1 MIGKSESPGGNRGS
15 QVVEM
20 SSGHTTVSSAA
31 ESTAADARL
40 NKISADHQR
49 EILTDSGVKEA
60 VAAARGYETL
70 KDTPE
75 NRVRL
80 RELGI
85 PSFAWRDR
93 SAWPGLLVPMYGV
106 TPETDSVQWKPAE
119 PQANSAGRK
128 LKYASP
134 SGQVNRIDVPAYTR
148 DRIADVTAPLWVT
161 EGIKKVDSLVSQGIA
176 AIGITGVFNW
186 KSSFGAWGLWEDI
199 PLKGRTVVITFDA
212 DALEKDQVRQA
223 MVRFGAWL
231 KDSKRAVPKYLIVP
245 GEVDGRAVKGV
256 DDYFAAG
263 GTPRGLHDVATDIP
277 PRKDAD
283 ARFTDA
289 YLAADVAA
297 EVFDGRFCWTPGT
310 GWLRWTGS
318 VWETSGEEDALEA
331 VRQYVIDRYETAVNE
346 QRNGGD
352 RADVD
357 GWHKTLTVGRLSAV
371 VKLARGIVKVD
382 DAVLDAD
389 RDLLNVRN
397 GIVDLATG
405 KLYPHDPAQYMTRI
419 AGVDYDPE
427 AESSAWGQV
436 LSAMPDDVRDW
447 MQARMGQAATGH
459 RNEDDVVPILQ
470 GSGSNAK
477 TTFTEGVALAL
488 GTYHTLVPDALLL
501 GSAQRDE
508 SMTLRGAR
516 YALIEETP
524 KAASLNSTMLKKT
537 TSPTMSGHHL
547 YARETTWQTTHS
559 LFVTTN
565 YRPVV
570 TETDGGTWRRLA
582 LVTFPYRYVDGT
594 PDPSKGERRK
604 DRALRGRIESG
615 DPEILRAALRWI
627 VDGSRA
633 WYAAD
638 RTLPAAP
645 GTVVRDTEK
654 WRMET
659 DLVMAYWDE
668 RLEPDPGSYV
678 IASELFEDFNEW
690 ASSKNYREP
699 SARTFTPKFESHD
712 VTVKYRVTRK
722 DRMRPTAQGMS
733 RPGRTL
739 ADDLPGSGRAPLKPI
754 PDRFSGWLGVRFRSS
769 EDTNGIPAQA
779 LKAASVDPF
788 AAVG

>member
-1 MIGKSESPGGNRGS
+1 MGPHR
-15 QVVEM
+15 
-20 SSGHTTVSSAA
+20 
-31 ESTAADARL
+31 D
-40 NKISADHQR
+40 
-49 EILTDSGVKEA
+49 EILTGSAISED

-70 KDTPE
+70 TDTPE
-75 NRVRL
+75 NRTRL

-106 TPETDSVQWKPAE
+106 TSETDSVQWKPAT
-119 PQANSAGRK
+119 PQANSAGRT

-134 SGQVNRIDVPAYTR
+134 SGQANRIDVPAFTR
-148 DRIADVTAPLWVT
+148 ARLDSPGTELWVT
-161 EGIKKVDSLVSQGIA
+161 EGIKKVDSLVSQGLA

-186 KSSFGAWGLWEDI
+186 KSAYGAWGLWEDI

-212 DALEKDQVRQA
+212 DALTKDQVRQA
-223 MVRFGAWL
+223 MLRFGTWL
-231 KDSKRAVPKYLIVP
+231 KDAKRAVPKYLIVP
-245 GEVDGRAVKGV
+245 GEVDGQAVKGV
-256 DDYFAAG
+256 DDYFAAD
-263 GTPRGLHDVATDIP
+263 GTVQGLAAVATDVP

-283 ARFTDA
+283 ARFTDS
-289 YLAADVAA
+289 YLAAEVAA
-297 EVFDGRFCWTPGT
+297 ELFDGRFCWTPGM
-310 GWLRWTGS
+310 GWLRWTRT
-318 VWETSGEEDALEA
+318 VWETAGEEDALEA
-331 VRQYVIDRYETAVNE
+331 VRQYAIDRYEGAVRE

-352 RADVD
+352 RADVE

-382 DAVLDAD
+382 DDALDAD

-397 GIVDLATG
+397 GIVDLTTG
-405 KLYPHDPAQYMTRI
+405 KLHPHDPGQFMTRI
-419 AGVDYDPE
+419 AGVDYDPD
-427 AESSAWGQV
+427 ATSTAWGQV

-477 TTFTEGVALAL
+477 TTFTEGISQAL

-508 SMTLRGAR
+508 SMTLRGSR

-524 KAASLNSTMLKKT
+524 KAASLNSTMLKKV
-537 TSPTMSGHHL
+537 TSPTMTGHHL

-627 VDGSRA
+627 VDGARA
-633 WYAAD
+633 WYDAD
-638 RTLPAAP
+638 KVLPTAP
-645 GTVVRDTEK
+645 ETVVRDTAK

-668 RLEPDPGSYV
+668 RLEPDPGTYV
-678 IASELFEDFNEW
+678 IASDLFADFNEW
-690 ASSKNYREP
+690 ASSRNYHE
-699 SARTFTPKFESHD
+699 RTERGFTPKFESHD
-712 VTVKYRVTRK
+712 VTVQHRVTRK
-722 DRMRPTAQGMS
+722 DRMRPTASGMS
-733 RPGRTL
+733 RPERTL
-739 ADDLPGSGRAPLKPI
+739 ADELPGSHRAPLKPV
-754 PDRFSGWLGVRFRSS
+754 PNRFTGWIGVRFRSS
-769 EDTNGIPAQA
+769 EEETPVMAVNGHVV
-779 LKAASVDPF
+779 AARVADPF
-788 AAVG
+788 AQVQ